1 MEDLEDLED
10 TDLGIH
16 EHCSS
21 CFYLSCDYQHC
32 KVIPCSNGCGTSY
45 HQCKETDHLEEIC
58 SEQEISCINKPFGCS
73 ARMLRREL
81 SCHISS
87 CPASIVICCHT
98 WNRWPL
104 SSSSHHHSQHFNQGQ
119 LDYELLLRDQR
130 MERQLTDIPR
140 KVKVQL
146 RNFLTKRYPEVPV
159 PGFTNYNFPDDKS
172 VPDKTYHTD
181 IEGNVIV
188 DLVMK
193 QYMKHQLDR
202 EKAWKKDLQF
212 DFLSFQTEATKLRR
226 EGIHNHCRTCV
237 LTDCSLGKMFDPA
250 RWRESCPTVECRWG
264 CGASFHHCKEQDHSF
279 LCRHYR
285 EPDEMDW
292 IRRLRIDNDEERLEE
307 VEGDEGPAGGHHVI
321 RVTGP
326 AGGVPEMCGSLTEPT
341 HLDCSLE
348 TVHRMQ
354 VKPLNIRSFVCG
366 KVFRRDE
373 IHQHISNIHQEIIPG
388 LGSGWF
394 LSRCPLAYLGCPFAI
409 DHLAPNG
416 SEFRLKFSRE
426 DDNFCCRLKETDQDQ
441 RHQPRP
447 KRLLVNL
454 PVEILFHICSY
465 LDPISLR
472 SLSMTSQQLRTVCL
486 SLVRWRGCVSPVWQR
501 QRARGQRRER
511 LGWVD
516 VSNKW
521 FFSTGMARVERWVNI
536 NSAAM
541 QEHLATCR
549 FNEKNSPRQY
559 ELNSHSRNQPLIVEL
574 KQKLGNRSS
583 KY

>member
-1 MEDLEDLED
+1 MEEP
-10 TDLGIH
+10 DLGVH
-16 EHCSS
+16 LHCTS
-21 CFYLSCDYQHC
+21 CFYISCDYQHC
-32 KVIPCSNGCGTSY
+32 PVTPCSNGCGTSY
-45 HQCKETDHLEEIC
+45 HLCKETDHLEEIC
-58 SEQEISCINKPFGCS
+58 SEQEVSCINKPFGCS
-73 ARMLRREL
+73 ERMLRRDL
-81 SCHISS
+81 SSHISS

-104 SSSSHHHSQHFNQGQ
+104 SSSAHHHRQHFNRGQ
-119 LDYELLLRDQR
+119 LDYELVLRDQR
-130 MERQLTDIPR
+130 MQRQLSEIPR

-146 RNFLTKRYPEVPV
+146 RNFLTKKYPEVPV
-159 PGFTNYNFPDDKS
+159 PSFTNYSFPDDKS
-172 VPDKTYHTD
+172 VPDKTYITD

-193 QYMKHQLDR
+193 QYMKQQLDR

-212 DFLSFQTEATKLRR
+212 DFLSLQTEATKLRR
-226 EGIHNHCRTCV
+226 EGIHNHCRACV
-237 LTDCSLGKMFDPA
+237 LTDCSVGKMFDPA

-264 CGASFHHCKEQDHSF
+264 CGAFYHHCKAQDHSA
-279 LCRHYR
+279 LCRGYR
-285 EPDEMDW
+285 EPDSLDW
-292 IRRLRIDNDEERLEE
+292 IRRLRIESEEESQEEE
-307 VEGDEGPAGGHHVI
+307 VEVEAVPVQHTV
-321 RVTGP
+321 RVTGR
-326 AGGVPEMCGSLTEPT
+326 AGGVPEMVGTLTEPT
-341 HLDCSLE
+341 HLNCNLE

-354 VKPLNIRSFVCG
+354 VKPLDIRSFVCG

-409 DHLAPNG
+409 DQLAPNG
-416 SEFRLKFSRE
+416 SGFRLVFSRE
-426 DDNFCCRLKETDQDQ
+426 DDNFCCRLTETEQ
-441 RHQPRP
+441 RHQPSQR
-447 KRLLVNL
+447 KKAGQRLLPSL

-472 SLSMTSQQLRTVCL
+472 GLSMTSKQLRTICL
-486 SLVRWRGCVSPVWQR
+486 SLVRWRGCVSPVWER

-511 LGWVD
+511 LGWVE
-516 VSNKW
+516 VTNKW
-521 FFSTGMARVERWVNI
+521 FFSTSMARVERWVNI

-541 QEHLATCR
+541 QEHLAICS

-574 KQKLGNRSS
+574 KHKLGSRSN